1 MKVAFLRI
9 GVPRQFYLKGLN
21 QIFQVLIFPK
31 WPSLPSATQRIAIY
45 FREMHIF
52 LSINFTGENAY
63 YNAHFVNTD
72 CSLYLSPINQR
83 QAGHLSAGLNPPF
96 FSRLFSNQKISNWR
110 YLGRLS
116 HRREKQNKKTFHTFR
131 KISTPNETTHS
142 DNPNKKPPP
151 TVSHPWGPSGNYDYQ
166 ISRPW
171 APRPRDTRSKLLRL
185 ILMGQSEEGWCY
197 W

>member
-1 MKVAFLRI
+1 MKSLERVSNPYNSVESVTVIRGLIYDVEYHSGIFPPRMKVAFLRI

-72 CSLYLSPINQR
+72 CSLYLSPTNQR
-83 QAGHLSAGLNPPF
+83 QAGHLSASPNPPF
-96 FSRLFSNQKISNWR
+96 FSRLFSN
-110 YLGRLS
+110 
-116 HRREKQNKKTFHTFR
+116 KK
-131 KISTPNETTHS
+131 SANEGT
-142 DNPNKKPPP
+142 
-151 TVSHPWGPSGNYDYQ
+151 
-166 ISRPW
+166 
-171 APRPRDTRSKLLRL
+171 
-185 ILMGQSEEGWCY
+185 
-197 W
+197 

>member
-1 MKVAFLRI
+1 MMSNTILGTFHLELRSHFWEQEI
-9 GVPRQFYLKGLN
+9 KSSMFEIPQQFYLKGLN
-21 QIFQVLIFPK
+21 QIFR
-31 WPSLPSATQRIAIY
+31 A
-45 FREMHIF
+45 MHIF
-52 LSINFTGENAY
+52 LSINFTGENAH

-116 HRREKQNKKTFHTFR
+116 HRRQKQNKKIFHTFH

-142 DNPNKKPPP
+142 DNPHKKPPP
-151 TVSHPWGPSGNYDYQ
+151 TVLHP
-166 ISRPW
+166 
-171 APRPRDTRSKLLRL
+171 
-185 ILMGQSEEGWCY
+185 
-197 W
+197 